1 MEIDKLINIKTFLD
15 NYELFFETERHKISW
30 VKRNLKLKTLIR
42 VRLNY
47 IGQKNEIEKNFQKY
61 LNQQKAL
68 YEKNLERLK
77 QMRKNKL
84 VKEKKTI
91 EVRLDYAT
99 KTFKKLEK

>member
-47 IGQKNEIEKNFQKY
+47 IGQKKEIEKNIKKQINEK
-61 LNQQKAL
+61 KAL
-68 YEKNLERLK
+68 KKKNVKRLK